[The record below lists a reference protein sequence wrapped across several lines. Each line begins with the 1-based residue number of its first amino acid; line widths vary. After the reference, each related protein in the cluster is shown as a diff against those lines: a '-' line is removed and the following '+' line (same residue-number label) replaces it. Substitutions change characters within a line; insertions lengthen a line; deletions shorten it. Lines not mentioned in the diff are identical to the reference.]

1 MNSPDNHLKPASSGS
16 ETDQVSGATDSD
28 PNLPPEPSPS
38 MVEYYQ
44 LQQELWLTSI
54 ILIGIIFPTV
64 WFTYSLNVALNY
76 IVGASIGVVYIRLLG
91 KKVEGIG
98 RQKSMIS
105 NVRFALIIGVL
116 VIATRLQELEILPIF
131 LGFLT
136 YKVAIIIY
144 MLRSILLPESK

>member
-1 MNSPDNHLKPASSGS
+1 MI
-16 ETDQVSGATDSD
+16 
-28 PNLPPEPSPS
+28 
-38 MVEYYQ
+38 EYHQ

-64 WFTYSLNVALNY
+64 WVAYSLNVALNY

-98 RQKSMIS
+98 RQKSLIS

-136 YKVAIIIY
+136 YKAAIIVY
-144 MLRSILLPESK
+144 MLRSIMLPESK